1 MTPPNTPR
9 KDEVREIA
17 AKLTK
22 AQREA
27 VSSCF
32 QDAARHAPYHMLP
45 NTVANRKAFRDL
57 LSAGFVTTEDGGFD
71 LIIKRGHYLAMVC
84 LTPLALSVKA
94 YLKEHPRN
102 AD

>member
-32 QDAARHAPYHMLP
+32 QDAARHAPYHMFP
-45 NTVANRKAFRDL
+45 NTAANRKAFRDL

-71 LIIKRGHYLAMVC
+71 LVITRGRALAMAC
-84 LTPLALSVKA
+84 LTPTALAVRA
-94 YLKEHPRN
+94 YLKEGGK
-102 AD
+102 